1 MLNHKLSK
9 NADFE
14 KVHLVFQE
22 ITMLQTNLLYGPLN
36 DQCPKLGS
44 ALLSSWQGYLICS
57 TSFIKK
63 HEYFFLMKSNMSMH

>member
-9 NADFE
+9 NVDFE

-22 ITMLQTNLLYGPLN
+22 ITMLETNLLYGPLN

-44 ALLSSWQGYLICS
+44 ALLNSWQGYLICS
-57 TSFIKK
+57 TRFIKNMNT
-63 HEYFFLMKSNMSMH
+63 FFNEK